1 MIVTSF
7 LVECT
12 SMSDEQQDLIRQ
24 QREMFSRNRPT
35 ISDREQEVLRD
46 AHVLICGL
54 GGLGGPVAEQLTRA
68 GVGHLRLVDPDF
80 FEPTNLNRQLGALH
94 ATLGRNKAEVMA
106 ERAQAIN
113 PECRVQAIAG
123 DFRDT
128 ESLDG
133 MDVAADCL
141 DDGPARLELARQC
154 AEKKIPLVHGAA
166 QGWYGQ
172 AGVVLPGDTRYE
184 KLYGQKQKAREPI
197 SVLAPA
203 VFAIAAIQAA
213 LIIKLLL
220 NRACQLEE
228 KWLYIDLL
236 EDDFTCL

>member
-1 MIVTSF
+1 MEDATQGEI
-7 LVECT
+7 
-12 SMSDEQQDLIRQ
+12 SDQEPI
-24 QREMFSRNRPT
+24 FSRNRPA
-35 ISDREQEVLRD
+35 IRKEEQEKLASSRV
-46 AHVLICGL
+46 VVCGC
-54 GGLGGPVAEQLTRA
+54 GGLGGALIEQLART
-68 GVGHLRLVDPDF
+68 GVGYLRMVDPDH
-80 FEPTNLNRQLGALH
+80 FEPSNLNRQLGALH

-106 ERAQAIN
+106 ERVQAFN
-113 PECRVQAIAG
+113 PECRVQAIAS

-128 ESLDG
+128 DCLHG

-141 DDGPARLELARQC
+141 DNGPARLDLARQC
-154 AEKKIPLVHGAA
+154 AEKKIPLVHGAV

-184 KLYGQKQKAREPI
+184 KLYGQKPQARELI

-213 LIIKLLL
+213 LVTKLLL
-220 NRACQLEE
+220 DRSCQLEQ
-228 KWLYIDLL
+228 KWLHIDLL